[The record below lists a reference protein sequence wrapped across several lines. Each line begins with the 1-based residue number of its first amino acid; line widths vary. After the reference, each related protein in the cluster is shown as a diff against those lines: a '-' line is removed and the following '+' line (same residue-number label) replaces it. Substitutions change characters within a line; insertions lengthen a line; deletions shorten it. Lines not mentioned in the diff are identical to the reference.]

1 MQLTVEGYNP
11 AKKDGINAKVWE
23 CLRRNRRFR
32 KDIAEYR
39 MRMATTGVLLDFN
52 AAFVDAIRMNPFV
65 TPVWLVLIGHKEIA
79 TVENLPWSAL
89 SKDIQ
94 GAFASSMDDILPR
107 VKCLLPP
114 PIDLIG
120 KLTTEKEREVAYSWL
135 LTNHFVWERSDVVAI
150 PKFIRD
156 TDHKKEIKKWLNDFV
171 DATHGKVLNALKF
184 RDDLPSG
191 GKLLGTP
198 RDWELVLFIEA
209 QRNRGFTMREA
220 FFLCACQLSDE
231 REEVQGWS
239 MKYLRS
245 AMAKKNLRQI
255 WGTYRSKLK
264 RQLAAIRS
272 GIRGIYPACTIFQ
285 G

>member
-1 MQLTVEGYNP
+1 M
-11 AKKDGINAKVWE
+11 
-23 CLRRNRRFR
+23 
-32 KDIAEYR
+32 
-39 MRMATTGVLLDFN
+39 
-52 AAFVDAIRMNPFV
+52 
-65 TPVWLVLIGHKEIA
+65 
-79 TVENLPWSAL
+79 
-89 SKDIQ
+89 
-94 GAFASSMDDILPR
+94 
-107 VKCLLPP
+107 
-114 PIDLIG
+114 
-120 KLTTEKEREVAYSWL
+120 
-135 LTNHFVWERSDVVAI
+135 VAI